1 MRDRHPETERTE
13 LAGRSVRSRGRASGG
28 GLVSHISRRS
38 TRTAPSHCWIDLLE
52 IKAPAPPA
60 QRPCGRRCRAVLAP
74 PTAGRGSGTKGL
86 PPPGAPE
93 TEQPRRPAVGRWPSS
108 QPSRSLRTDAR
119 WPRTC
124 PARGDERP
132 LGRLFGHTSQGPFR
146 GEYDHAQPAPA
157 SPPRQSA
164 RGPPRT
170 TLGPHANE
178 KRRQTPRSTERQNRR
193 SAAVFRQAER
203 GTNPRLLDVVVEL
216 ELAPHRW

>member
-74 PTAGRGSGTKGL
+74 PTAGRVSGTKGL

-132 LGRLFGHTSQGPFR
+132 LGRLFGQTSQGPFR

-157 SPPRQSA
+157 SPPRQWLA
-164 RGPPRT
+164 DP
-170 TLGPHANE
+170 LGPLWDHTPTKNDD
-178 KRRQTPRSTERQNRR
+178 RRRDPPKGKTAGQPPFFVRLSGARTP
-193 SAAVFRQAER
+193 AY
-203 GTNPRLLDVVVEL
+203 
-216 ELAPHRW
+216 

>member
-93 TEQPRRPAVGRWPSS
+93 TEQPRRPAVASG
-108 QPSRSLRTDAR
+108 LDDAR
-119 WPRTC
+119 L
-124 PARGDERP
+124 PAPVQGCRGAGDRVPLPAPHLRDVAARRGHAGDGGLQASRP
-132 LGRLFGHTSQGPFR
+132 LGAVVHAGSVLAHR
-146 GEYDHAQPAPA
+146 GGSSSPLRCMVSEISAPA
-157 SPPRQSA
+157 
-164 RGPPRT
+164 
-170 TLGPHANE
+170 
-178 KRRQTPRSTERQNRR
+178 
-193 SAAVFRQAER
+193 
-203 GTNPRLLDVVVEL
+203 
-216 ELAPHRW
+216 